1 MNIKNIG
8 AGTGCAYIRFV
19 RSGLFA
25 IAFLWVL
32 PAMAQ
37 ENQEVFIR
45 GHIADAWDQRPVSGV
60 SVINPREGQSYVSDF
75 SGNFNISCQKRDTL
89 FLFLSGYQTIRFSMA
104 DSAMKPEYKLLL
116 SFERLVYG
124 STRPIIVKPKKDLDD
139 IEAERKKLGQIP
151 KELQT
156 PEISYTSPI
165 SALYELLSNR
175 AQERKKLRQQMED
188 DNRRRIFKELFD
200 YYKEAHLFDLPN
212 EYYDEFIDY
221 LGLPSEFLRY
231 NSDYEITKVVMD
243 RYRHFGV
250 DRGFIK

>member
-1 MNIKNIG
+1 MRGI
-8 AGTGCAYIRFV
+8 AVSFFLLCAA
-19 RSGLFA
+19 A
-25 IAFLWVL
+25 IA
-32 PAMAQ
+32 AQ
-37 ENQEVFIR
+37 DNPEIFIS
-45 GHIADAWDQRPVSGV
+45 GHITDSWEHRPIAGV
-60 SVINPREGQSYVSDF
+60 TIINPREGQSFVSDF
-75 SGNFNISCQKRDTL
+75 NGNFRVACLKRDTL
-89 FLFLSGYQTIRFSMA
+89 FLFLTGYQTQRFSMA
-104 DSAMKPEYKLLL
+104 DSASKSEYHP
-116 SFERLVYG
+116 SFMFERFTYTP
-124 STRPIIVKPKKDLDD
+124 SRPAIVTPKKDLDD
-139 IEAERKKLGQIP
+139 IAEERKKLGQIP

-200 YYKEAHLFDLPN
+200 YYKESKLFDLPN

-231 NSDYEITKVVMD
+231 NSDYDITKLIMD

-250 DRGFIK
+250 EKGFIK